1 MKMQD
6 RFEQVT
12 VLDNFYQTSFFYP
25 MPVVLVT
32 TVSEDGRTNI
42 GPYSLCFPFGI
53 AGRRAMMLISRADSN
68 TAVNIR
74 RSKLASLNFIIDKKS
89 HLANAVRLGY
99 PGQTTD
105 EKLKESIFTLL
116 PSMRTEKEKDISYPE
131 IIGEAA
137 AVMECMWE
145 DDPGVFSY
153 RGSSEESHFLL
164 VIENIIM
171 KKKWRQALTNGNG
184 RFPGLPIDYGYR
196 DSKYFWFASHRKPYK
211 EPIPSDKGI
220 DINSIIYQVQR
231 MPYDLKWED
240 AAYEKLVK
248 VPRIFLKRVLESI
261 SKRAVEEGVKVIT
274 PQLLDE
280 YNKKRK

>member
-1 MKMQD
+1 MQD
-6 RFEQVT
+6 SFKQVS

-53 AGRRAMMLISRADSN
+53 AERHAMMLISRTDSN

-74 RSKLASLNFIIDKKS
+74 RSKLAALNFITDKKR

-105 EKLKESIFTLL
+105 EKFKESIFKLL
-116 PSMRTEKEKDISYPE
+116 PSKRAVKEKDITYPE
-131 IIGEAA
+131 IIEEAA
-137 AVMECMWE
+137 AVMECTWE
-145 DDPGVFSY
+145 DNPGIFTY
-153 RGSSEESHFLL
+153 KGSSEESHFLL
-164 VIENIIM
+164 VIDNIIM
-171 KKKWRQALTNGNG
+171 KKRWKEALINGNG
-184 RFPGLPIDYGYR
+184 RFPNLPIDYGYR
-196 DSKYFWFASHRKPYK
+196 DSKYFWFASHKRPYR

-231 MPYDLKWED
+231 LPYDLKWED
-240 AAYEKLVK
+240 GAYEKLVK
-248 VPRIFLKRVLESI
+248 VPRVFLKRVLEAI
-261 SKRAVEEGVKVIT
+261 SKRAVEEGVKIIT

-280 YNKKRK
+280 YNKKRR